1 MASIGQE
8 GWELSWALLG
18 CCREGSMRCPP
29 SLCRERFVEPI
40 CSVLGLADPNSGWG
54 SSAGC
59 EVGSCN
65 MSSSAAAPS
74 THIPSLYT
82 ALCCAVCS
90 TSAGSHWCLLTAAKQ
105 DKETNIQNHFKD
117 ILDAL
122 SSKKKKKSQALTI
135 PLINVWKLPA
145 AFWKP
150 LKMSAECLLRVLWN
164 WAVSLS
170 FPLSLLPPLP
180 PTERGVCLPTVSL
193 WILFVYI
200 EAAIRFKDLKNF
212 HVDLCRPFAAHW

>member
-1 MASIGQE
+1 
-8 GWELSWALLG
+8 
-18 CCREGSMRCPP
+18 MRCSP
-29 SLCRERFVEPI
+29 SLCRERFLEPI

-74 THIPSLYT
+74 TRIPSLYT

-105 DKETNIQNHFKD
+105 DKETNVQNHFKD

-122 SSKKKKKSQALTI
+122 SSKKKKSQALTI
-135 PLINVWKLPA
+135 PLINV
-145 AFWKP
+145 
-150 LKMSAECLLRVLWN
+150 
-164 WAVSLS
+164 
-170 FPLSLLPPLP
+170 
-180 PTERGVCLPTVSL
+180 
-193 WILFVYI
+193 
-200 EAAIRFKDLKNF
+200 
-212 HVDLCRPFAAHW
+212 